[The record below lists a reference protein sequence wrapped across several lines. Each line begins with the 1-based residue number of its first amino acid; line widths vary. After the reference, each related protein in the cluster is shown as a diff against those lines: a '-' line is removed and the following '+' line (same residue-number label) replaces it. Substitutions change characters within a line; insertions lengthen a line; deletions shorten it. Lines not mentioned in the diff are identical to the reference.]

1 MTSRTPEGKHT
12 KRFIVLKKSSNNGD
26 EKFVRSTNIPEFFLT
41 REEAQA
47 AILARRSGDPTT
59 QYKVRQK

>member
-12 KRFIVLKKSSNNGD
+12 KRFIVLKKSESNGD
-26 EKFVRSTNIPEFFLT
+26 TTFVRSINIPEAFETKEL
-41 REEAQA
+41 AQA
-47 AILARRSGDPTT
+47 AIEARRSNFSTT